1 MTDRRNFLL
10 GAAALG
16 TLGHPLGALAQAN
29 LELASII
36 CGFPPGGTS
45 DAISR
50 RIADKLRGGYA
61 TNVVV
66 DNKPGAGGQIGVTT
80 LRDSPADG
88 SAMLLTPSSMLSI
101 YPFVYKNL
109 PYKPL
114 EDVQPV
120 SLACYFN
127 HAFGVGPAVPES
139 VKTVKDFLAWAKA
152 NPDQGQL
159 RLARR
164 GLHAA
169 PDRGPAQQ
177 ADGQRPEA
185 HPLPRLGPRHPGPAG
200 RADFGHVV
208 ARGRLPSLRQDRQ
221 ACACWPSRAS
231 TAARLCPT
239 SPPTASRASRSPC
252 ASGTACSCPARPTR
266 QRWCAAPPPTCSRHW
281 PSPTW
286 WPAWPRSAWKCSRP
300 PPQVLGD
307 LLKADAEEWRRLIK
321 QIGFT
326 AESPDPFPVPFN
338 LQWRH
343 HHEQPP
349 SIHPGLRRLAPCW
362 VRCRPRQ
369 PSPRPWNRSRSS
381 TAFPAGRYGRRDQ
394 PPRG

>member
-29 LELASII
+29 LELARII

-152 NPDQGQL
+152 NPTKANYGSPGAGSMPHLIVGLLNKLTGSDLKHIPYRGSAPGIQDLLGGQISAMSSPIGDYL
-159 RLARR
+159 PYLKTGKPARAGHLGHQPQPVCARR
-164 GLHAA
+164 A
-169 PDRGPAQQ
+169 
-177 ADGQRPEA
+177 
-185 HPLPRLGPRHPGPAG
+185 
-200 RADFGHVV
+200 
-208 ARGRLPSLRQDRQ
+208 
-221 ACACWPSRAS
+221 
-231 TAARLCPT
+231 
-239 SPPTASRASRSPC
+239 PPTASKASRSRC
-252 ASGTACSCPARPTR
+252 ASGTACSCPARPG
-266 QRWCAAPPPTCSRHW
+266 QRWCAAQPPTCSPHW
-281 PSPTW
+281 PSPIW
-286 WPAWPRSAWKCSRP
+286 SASMAQVGMEVQSSTS
-300 PPQVLGD
+300 QVLGD
-307 LLKADAEEWRRLIK
+307 LLKADADEWRRLIK

-326 AESPDPFPVPFN
+326 AES
-338 LQWRH
+338 
-343 HHEQPP
+343 
-349 SIHPGLRRLAPCW
+349 
-362 VRCRPRQ
+362 
-369 PSPRPWNRSRSS
+369 
-381 TAFPAGRYGRRDQ
+381 
-394 PPRG
+394 